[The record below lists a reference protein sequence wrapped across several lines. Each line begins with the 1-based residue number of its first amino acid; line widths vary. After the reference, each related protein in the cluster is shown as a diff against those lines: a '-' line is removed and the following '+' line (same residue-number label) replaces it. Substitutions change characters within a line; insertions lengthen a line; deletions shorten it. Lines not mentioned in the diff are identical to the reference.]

1 MTQAYT
7 EKLITL
13 ELVYSDTKETVLL
26 EGFRVNVAVVQGFN
40 GFDGTVQCTIEGL
53 SREKMYR
60 LTSIGFIKQDNK
72 LNQITVLAGDT
83 VNGMVTVF
91 KGTIKEAFI
100 DASYQPDITFH
111 IIAYGATVEALNT
124 KKATSFKGNVKVAD
138 VFKSIAEES
147 LNLAFENRNVDKQI
161 ENPYLAGSTLDKI
174 RALAKNTGVQFAID
188 KRTLSIWDDNKPKPS
203 SDIITVSA
211 TSQDATLLRYPA
223 TSGNALEMDLLFTS
237 KLNYSQTINVESEL
251 DIVNG
256 KWAIRQI
263 AHNLQSKDA
272 GGVWFTHLSCDKA
285 IM

>member
-1 MTQAYT
+1 MQAYT

-13 ELVYSDTKETVLL
+13 ELVYSDTKESVLL
-26 EGFRVNVAVVQGFN
+26 EGFRVNVAAVQGFN
-40 GFDGTVQCTIEGL
+40 GFDGTMQCTIEGL

-60 LTSIGFIKQDNK
+60 LTSIGFIKSENK

-83 VNGMVTVF
+83 INGMATVF
-91 KGTIKEAFI
+91 KGTIKEAYI

-138 VFKSIAEES
+138 VFKSLSQES
-147 LNLAFENRNVDKQI
+147 FDLAFENRNVDKNI
-161 ENPYLAGSTLDKI
+161 ENPYLTGSTLDKI
-174 RALAKNTGVQFAID
+174 RTLAKTTGVNFSID
-188 KRTLSIWDDNKPKPS
+188 KRLLSIWDDSKPKKEG
-203 SDIITVSA
+203 DIITVSP
-211 TSQDATLLRYPA
+211 TSPDATLLKYPA
-223 TSGNALEMDLLFTS
+223 TSGNALELDILFTN

-263 AHNLQSKDA
+263 NHNLQSKEPN
-272 GGVWFTHLSCDKA
+272 GVWFTHLSCDKA
-285 IM
+285 VM